1 MKASYISLGL
11 LLLAG
16 IATSCDNIPED
27 DRYYKEEKVP
37 AKRNLLIMEFT
48 GNNCINCPLGAAA
61 VEKIKEDEGPD
72 KVISI
77 GVHPEGNINTRPMI
91 SNYPKPGSLQNFTCE
106 LSTEIFK
113 YYDSPNGFPTAIF
126 NGLKSTMSSDYG
138 NWPTEASKA
147 LEMTSYV
154 MLEANCDYNDSDRNL
169 TVDYKVTFSD
179 DINESLSV
187 AVWIVENNI
196 PGTQMMPGG
205 KKNEDY
211 IHNHVLRGSLNGT
224 WGENIGRSFTS
235 TSEVNGTASMT
246 IPDNWVAKNC
256 EVVVIAF
263 QDNDKYTQQAISVDV
278 IEN

>member
-1 MKASYISLGL
+1 MKAPYFTLGL

-16 IATSCDNIPED
+16 IATSCDTISED

-37 AKRNLLIMEFT
+37 VNRNLLIMEFT
-48 GNNCINCPLGAAA
+48 GNNCINCPLGAES
-61 VEKIKEDEGPD
+61 VEKIKHDEGAD

-77 GVHPEGNINTRPMI
+77 GVHPEGNINTRPMV
-91 SNYPKPGSLQNFTCE
+91 SKYPKPGSLQNFTCE

-147 LEMTSYV
+147 LEMPSYV
-154 MLEANCDYNDSDRNL
+154 MLEAECDFEDSTRDL
-169 TVDYKVTFSD
+169 TVNYKVSFSD
-179 DINESLSV
+179 DINESLSI

-211 IHNHVLRGSLNGT
+211 VHNHVLRGSLNGT
-224 WGENIGRSFTS
+224 WGEHIGKSFTS
-235 TSEVNGTASMT
+235 TTEVNGAATMT
-246 IPDNWVAKNC
+246 IPENWVANNC
-256 EVVVIAF
+256 NVVVIAF
-263 QDNDKYTQQAISVDV
+263 QDNDKYVQQVISVNV
-278 IEN
+278 ID